1 MCISK
6 IPTEKMLQANVSK
19 TAKSSV
25 LALLCALAVIGQ
37 PKVCQASDEAV
48 FYSSNDF
55 TVTERDLRLY
65 LSAPIEPDGSVSWG
79 SPERVQ
85 QAISELYVLKTL
97 ARQADASG
105 LISEEEREW
114 IAYYS
119 LALTTVQRFIASE
132 VDVMM
137 EGVDWQDEAK
147 EYFLAE
153 RHEFMTPASLT
164 VRTLLLKTEDRTV
177 AEAVLRAEE
186 LMAGVETKEHFEQ
199 VVRDHTEDAGNPEGR
214 IVIAK
219 GQTVPEFETAAFALE
234 ALGDISD
241 PVVSRFG
248 VHVIQL
254 LDRQPGSA
262 MPFEKA
268 QSAIIERLKQ
278 TRRDQAA
285 DSFKTSPH
293 REPPPDVVHHE
304 DVISNFL
311 SSVAQQHKAS
321 LSP

>member
-1 MCISK
+1 
-6 IPTEKMLQANVSK
+6 MLQANDSK
-19 TAKSSV
+19 TVRSSV
-25 LALLCALAVIGQ
+25 LALLCALVVVNQ
-37 PKVCQASDEAV
+37 PMVCQASEEAI
-48 FYSSNDF
+48 FYSADDF
-55 TVTERDLRLY
+55 TVTENDLRLY
-65 LSAPIEPDGSVSWG
+65 LGAPIGPDGSVPWG

-85 QAISELYVLKTL
+85 QAISELYVLKVL
-97 ARQADASG
+97 ARQGDTLS
-105 LISEEEREW
+105 LISDEEREW
-114 IAYYS
+114 ITYYS
-119 LALTTVQRFIASE
+119 LAITTVQRLIASE
-132 VDVMM
+132 VDAMM
-137 EGVDWQDEAK
+137 SDVNWQDEAK

-153 RHEFMTPASLT
+153 RHEFITPESLT

-177 AEAVLRAEE
+177 AEAILRAEE
-186 LMAGVETKEHFEQ
+186 LMAGVDTEEHFEK